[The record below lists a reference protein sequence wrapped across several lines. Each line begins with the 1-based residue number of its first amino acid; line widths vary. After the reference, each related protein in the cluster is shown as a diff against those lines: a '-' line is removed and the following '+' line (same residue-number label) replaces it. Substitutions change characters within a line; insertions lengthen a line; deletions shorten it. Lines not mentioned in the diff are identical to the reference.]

1 MTLPT
6 DQQEQSVPFCQ
17 LKRETPHK
25 RNETDRRSQP
35 GLGINQLTCNAF
47 ARNPTTSFNH
57 GLTTAKHHSRIISIL
72 SHRTHAL
79 SNTVPAVRRFVQ
91 RINFP

>member
-47 ARNPTTSFNH
+47 ARNPTSFNH
-57 GLTTAKHHSRIISIL
+57 GLTTAKHHRGIIYIL
-72 SHRTHAL
+72 YPIAHTRSLT
-79 SNTVPAVRRFVQ
+79 RFLLLGVSSSA
-91 RINFP
+91 

>member
-57 GLTTAKHHSRIISIL
+57 GLTTAKHHSGIIYIL
-72 SHRTHAL
+72 YPIARTRSLTQFLLLGVSSSA
-79 SNTVPAVRRFVQ
+79 
-91 RINFP
+91 